1 MEIKIVVLL
10 LLLLCLFLNFL
21 QEKEQFKELK
31 GGHLHIRNV
40 VEDEVDNM
48 IAEAKIKHGSSDDTT
63 THDKLVGL
71 KTRIEKV
78 ENGIT
83 KTYDKTHKLSLAKDK
98 VLLTLFYDPLDK
110 NSADFYDDTFVSEE
124 DVVTSSPSVSNL
136 DEVISISSKDMKP
149 WNKLKQILNTLQDD
163 IPYASQKFLY
173 LEEIKCSAKK
183 MEECHLKDLILVN
196 RTAFD
201 ATQPYPTHT
210 LGPQTL
216 AEPPPR
222 GENLVDKLP
231 KVIFSFLK
239 PNGLDENNQEVR
251 QHFEIEYDGLYTM
264 FQDNNPISMYNMI
277 KYMRDTVDKNLEILD
292 IDLDTP
298 DETKD
303 ILKMIHHYK
312 THHKEKL
319 DSSNIATEKEKIK
332 NGENEPKFILLN
344 DKKDMMPPLFN
355 NKFIYKCKHCPMFV
369 KTSQT
374 IP

>member
-40 VEDEVDNM
+40 VEDEVDKM
-48 IAEAKIKHGSSDDTT
+48 IAEAAVKHGASEETT
-63 THDKLVGL
+63 THKKLTGL
-71 KTRIEKV
+71 TTKIQKV

-83 KTYDKTHKLSLAKDK
+83 KTYDKNHKISLAKDK

-124 DVVTSSPSVSNL
+124 EVVTSSPSVSNL
-136 DEVISISSKDMKP
+136 DEVISISSKNMKP
-149 WNKLKQILNTLQDD
+149 WNKLKQILNTLQED

-183 MEECHLKDLILVN
+183 MEECHLKDSILVK
-196 RTAFD
+196 REKD
-201 ATQPYPTHT
+201 SPTHT
-210 LGPQTL
+210 LGTQTL

-239 PNGLDENNQEVR
+239 PNGLDENMNELR

-298 DETKD
+298 GETKD

-312 THHKEKL
+312 THHKDKL
-319 DSSNIATEKEKIK
+319 DSSNLATEKLNIIK
-332 NGENEPKFILLN
+332 QTAEPKFILLN
-344 DKKDMMPPLFN
+344 KNKVMMPPLFN
-355 NKFIYKCKHCPMFV
+355 NTFIYKCRHCPMFV
-369 KTSQT
+369 KTSV
-374 IP
+374 IIS

>member
-1 MEIKIVVLL
+1 MEIKIIVLL

-21 QEKEQFKELK
+21 QGKEQFKELK

-40 VEDEVDNM
+40 VEEEIDTM
-48 IAEAKIKHGSSDDTT
+48 IAEAAVKHGASEDTT
-63 THDKLVGL
+63 THDDLIGL

-83 KTYDKTHKLSLAKDK
+83 KNYDKTHNLSLAKDK

-124 DVVTSSPSVSNL
+124 EVVKGSTSADSNL

-149 WNKLKQILNTLQDD
+149 WNKLKQILNILQDD

-183 MEECHLKDLILVN
+183 MEECHLKDSILVQ
-196 RTAFD
+196 REID
-201 ATQPYPTHT
+201 SPTHT

-239 PNGLDENNQEVR
+239 PNGLDENSLEVR

-298 DETKD
+298 GETKD
-303 ILKMIHHYK
+303 VLKMIHHYK
-312 THHKEKL
+312 THHNDTLIWSDIANEK
-319 DSSNIATEKEKIK
+319 TKII
-332 NGENEPKFILLN
+332 EQRDEPKFILLN
-344 DKKDMMPPLFN
+344 NNKVMMPPLFN
-355 NKFIYKCKHCPMFV
+355 NKFIYKCRHCPMFV
-369 KTSQT
+369 KTSV
-374 IP
+374 IIS